1 LKIDSLIANRLVFRK
16 NTSFSGFIMRLSII
30 ASAISVAIMIVT
42 LGFVAGF
49 QEAIS
54 KKVFGFWGH
63 IRVHGQPGGEGLG
76 GEEIPLQLSDTV
88 YRKIVSAKGVLYADA
103 VASKAALLKSSE
115 SMEGVLLKGVTAIYT
130 RDRIIPFMK
139 RGRFLSFDSSFNS
152 VVISEYTARQLQ
164 LDTGSRAMLYFV
176 SENQESPRVRPVQV
190 TGIYATGIEEYDK
203 SFVLTEMPLIQ
214 SVNQW
219 KSDQTGSYEV
229 TISDPQADLSI
240 GETLLDQIP
249 LSWYVSPVRTMF
261 PNIFDWLH
269 LQNTNRQL
277 IIIIMCIV
285 AIINLVSCLLILV
298 LERTKMIGLL
308 KALGATNRQVQNVF
322 WRQGWIITISG
333 IFLGTLLGLLF
344 CFLQQ
349 QFGWIQLDE
358 TAYYI
363 SVAPVK
369 IIWWQVLLVQAGTF
383 LVAFIILML
392 PALLVRTIRP
402 VAALRFD

>member
-1 LKIDSLIANRLVFRK
+1 
-16 NTSFSGFIMRLSII
+16 
-30 ASAISVAIMIVT
+30 MIVT